1 MLAAL
6 AALDRRLKGLD
17 AKLVNVVHDEI
28 VLEVAA
34 DQASAAKTAVEE
46 AMVEGMLSAFPRADC
61 NGLVEAHSGC
71 NWAEAKG

>member
-17 AKLVNVVHDEI
+17 AKLVNVIHDEI
-28 VLEVAA
+28 RLEVAA
-34 DQASAAKTAVEE
+34 NDVPAAKAALEE
-46 AMVEGMLSAFPRADC
+46 AMVEGMLSVFPRANC
-61 NGLVEAHSGC
+61 NGLVEAHSGP